1 MSGFAGFLNYV
12 YRRENT
18 ELVLKNMTEKLIRR
32 GSDIE
37 AYYDDR
43 YTHIGYRCREV
54 KNIASKKKAMTLKK
68 DECEYIIVFDG
79 ELYNKEELLAFLDK
93 ESFWEDEE
101 IILNLYHHFGEKFV
115 EKIKGVFAFVIWN
128 TKEKTL
134 YMARDSLGVKP
145 LYYAKVESNFV
156 FASEIKAILEFP
168 EVHATITN
176 YGIANLFLNGVI
188 GMEKKIFFKD
198 IEEVKAGE
206 YFVHSESGTRT
217 EKYMSN
223 TIENI
228 SVETI
233 SLVNENVELTENE
246 IRNIVKIKDIPSN
259 LEFDAMLIKECEKG
273 KEKLKIKDLKP
284 RIWYDKIEVRE
295 MMILPKLKIDLREFY
310 EFQKK
315 REKNIVNFTGVDM
328 ISSRFGYNIL
338 LPTGK
343 CSLNIECL
351 RKMLQDILLY
361 IDSPILDIVDRN
373 KVLKILYE
381 LDVDTIV
388 YFIEINIWLEEYRV
402 RIK

>member
-1 MSGFAGFLNYV
+1 MAGFAGFLNYV

-54 KNIASKKKAMTLKK
+54 KNITSKKKSMTLKK
-68 DECEYIIVFDG
+68 DESEYIMVFDG
-79 ELYNKEELLAFLDK
+79 ELYNKEELLALFDENNFL
-93 ESFWEDEE
+93 EDEE
-101 IILNLYHHFGEKFV
+101 IILNLYHRFGEKFV
-115 EKIKGVFAFVIWN
+115 EKVKGVFAFAIWN
-128 TKEKTL
+128 VKEKTL

-176 YGIANLFLNGVI
+176 YGIANLFLNGVLE
-188 GMEKKIFFKD
+188 MEKEIFFKD

-206 YFVHSESGTRT
+206 YIVHSESETRV

-223 TIENI
+223 TIENF

-233 SLVNENVELTENE
+233 NLVNENVELTENE
-246 IRNIVKIKDIPSN
+246 IRNIVKTKDVPSN
-259 LEFDAMLIKECEKG
+259 LGFDAMLIKECEKG
-273 KEKLKIKDLKP
+273 KENLKIKDLKP
-284 RIWYDKIEVRE
+284 RIWCDKIEVRE

-310 EFQKK
+310 EFQKRK
-315 REKNIVNFTGVDM
+315 EKNIINFTSVDM

-338 LPTGK
+338 LPNGK
-343 CSLNIECL
+343 CSLNVECL
-351 RKMLQDILLY
+351 RKILQDILLY
-361 IDSPILDIVDRN
+361 IDSPILDIIDRN
-373 KVLKILYE
+373 KTLKILYE
-381 LDVDTIV
+381 LDVDTII
-388 YFIEINIWLEEYRV
+388 YLIEINIWLEEYRV